1 MTPDGILPKRPG
13 AGYARPAPRW
23 PHAARRSNAAWSPTV
38 QTMTTL
44 SLCLNIAVLIPVC
57 IGLLRDAGW
66 ARAAYGAHAPAR
78 GILLS
83 VYGAIL
89 VVSAVLLVRGQ
100 AAQALPLLWTQV
112 VYKVTTP
119 FSVGTLR
126 NPVVL
131 SNLGIAAF
139 HLATLAG
146 P

>member
-1 MTPDGILPKRPG
+1 MSGYPSLLKRVT
-13 AGYARPAPRW
+13 AANAPHKLS
-23 PHAARRSNAAWSPTV
+23 PRRPTV
-38 QTMTTL
+38 PTMTTL
-44 SLCLNIAVLIPVC
+44 SLCLNVAVLVPVC
-57 IGLLRDAGW
+57 GGLLADARWTQTAFGG
-66 ARAAYGAHAPAR
+66 RTPAR

-89 VVSAVLLVRGQ
+89 VVSAVLLVSGQ
-100 AAQALPLLWTQV
+100 TSQAVPLLWTQV

-126 NPVVL
+126 NPVVV

-139 HLATLAG
+139 HLATLAA